1 MLLTKKYLN
10 YTRHKVERKSDLVI
24 SGMNMYEY
32 QVIPTNKTVD
42 LCTNLI
48 PREHSNKL
56 NGMFLFFFFNA
67 KGYLEISYI

>member
-10 YTRHKVERKSDLVI
+10 YTRHRVERKSDLVI

-56 NGMFLFFFFNA
+56 N
-67 KGYLEISYI
+67 

>member
-1 MLLTKKYLN
+1 MAD
-10 YTRHKVERKSDLVI
+10 V
-24 SGMNMYEY
+24 NMYEY

-56 NGMFLFFFFNA
+56 NGLLIFLFFYD
-67 KGYLEISYI
+67 KSDLEISYIYIYI